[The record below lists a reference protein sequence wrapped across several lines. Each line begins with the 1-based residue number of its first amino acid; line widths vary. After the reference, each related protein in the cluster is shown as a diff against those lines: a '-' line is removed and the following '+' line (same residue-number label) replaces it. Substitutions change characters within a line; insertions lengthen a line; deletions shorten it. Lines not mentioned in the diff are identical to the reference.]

1 MIRIR
6 VSAAAKE
13 MGVCRQRAL
22 QRLKEKQRLH
32 PGIQILIPRDDPSQK
47 WWIDLDGLR
56 RAREIERSDHVD
68 SIENRIAILESA
80 FRITRQKVDR
90 LAMRVYGRK
99 NAE

>member
-1 MIRIR
+1 MKRIR
-6 VSAAAKE
+6 VPAAAKE

-22 QRLKEKQRLH
+22 QRLKEKQRNH
-32 PGIQILIPRDDPSQK
+32 PGIQILIPRESPTEK
-47 WWIDLDGLR
+47 WWVDLDGLR
-56 RAREIERSDHVD
+56 RARELERSDHVD
-68 SIENRIAILESA
+68 SIENRVAILEST